1 MSNVLKEAPALAK
14 EAQALTTALVN
25 DIAVEVGPRE
35 NVIQVA
41 RKAGVEIPHYC
52 WHEALSVVASCRMC
66 LVEVGETKPDG
77 SVVMGGKLVPGCQTP
92 VKPGMVIKTE
102 TAKVKTAQAMTL
114 ELLLLNHPLDCSICD
129 QAGECYLQDYTF
141 KYGKA
146 KSRLNEPKVQRVD
159 KYHIGE
165 QIALFTD
172 RCVMCTR
179 CVRFTRE
186 ISGTAELQVVARGS
200 VEEIDVFPGHPCN
213 NKLAGNVVDLCP
225 VGALCSKDFLYKKRV
240 WWLKSQKS
248 VCPGCS
254 TGCSIEVD
262 QNENQVYR
270 LRPRANPLAQGHFM
284 CDEGRFGFRYVQDT
298 RRLRLPILKSKT
310 SSTTSDSTS
319 NGQAHSKSRVVS
331 DLAIVDPWQDVIET
345 TRERMKAAIKSN
357 PSDFAG
363 VFSPMMSVEEAYM
376 LASFLK
382 SLEPRVRL
390 LLGPVPTIGSDDC
403 YPKTV
408 TGGPPLPEKTKFTIR
423 AEKCPNRDGVEAILK
438 HFQGSVVP
446 LELAISGGTDIKAW
460 YFVGGYPQ
468 GWVTE
473 SIESSVKDPTLLIV
487 QDIFPSPLSMR
498 ADIVLAGA
506 AFTEREGSFVNHAG
520 LAQAFLPATR
530 AAGDARADGR
540 ILHELTQQRGMFN
553 ATVVRK
559 EIAINIPA
567 FKRMGNGELG
577 LNGVRLYDSKE
588 NVS

>member
-1 MSNVLKEAPALAK
+1 MLKTEVTTTPVTTPAAI
-14 EAQALTTALVN
+14 ATVN
-25 DIAVEVGPRE
+25 EIAVEVGPRE

-77 SVVMGGKLVPGCQTP
+77 SVAMGGKLVPACQTP
-92 VKPGMVIKTE
+92 AKAGMVIKTE
-102 TAKVKTAQAMTL
+102 TAKVTTAQAMTL

-129 QAGECYLQDYTF
+129 QAGECYLQDYTYKF
-141 KYGKA
+141 GKT

-186 ISGTAELQVVARGS
+186 ISGTSELLVTARGS
-200 VEEIDVFPGHPCN
+200 VEEIDVFPGKPCN

-254 TGCSIEVD
+254 TGCTIDVD
-262 QNENQVYR
+262 QNENHVYR

-284 CDEGRFGFRYVQDT
+284 CDEGRFGFRYIEDA
-298 RRLRLPILKSKT
+298 RRLKTPAMRATSLKPT
-310 SSTTSDSTS
+310 SASV
-319 NGQAHSKSRVVS
+319 NGNGKPHSSSLAHGIS
-331 DLAIVDPWQDVIET
+331 DLVIADPWSNLINA
-345 TRERMKAAIKSN
+345 TREKIRSAIKTN
-357 PSDFAG
+357 ASDFAA
-363 VFSPMMSVEEAYM
+363 VFSPMMSVEEAYL

-382 SLEPRVRL
+382 GIEPRVRL
-390 LLGPVPTIGSDDC
+390 LMGPVPIQGTDDR
-403 YPKTV
+403 YPKTFS
-408 TGGPPLPEKTKFTIR
+408 GESPAIDKTKFTIR
-423 AEKCPNRDGVEAILK
+423 AEKCPNRVGVEMILK
-438 HFQGSVVP
+438 HFQGAVVP
-446 LELAISGGTDIKAW
+446 LEQAVAGGTDIKAW
-460 YFVGGYPQ
+460 YFIGGYSQ

-473 SIESSVKDPTLLIV
+473 TIEKAVHDPTLLIV
-487 QDIFPSPLSMR
+487 QDIFPSPLSTR

-506 AFTEREGSFVNHAG
+506 AFTEREGSFVNFAG
-520 LAQAFLPATR
+520 LAQEFHAATR
-530 AAGDARADGR
+530 PIGDARSDGR
-540 ILHELTQQRGMFN
+540 ILYELTQQRGMFN
-553 ATVVRK
+553 AAVVRK
-559 EIAINIPA
+559 EIATVVPA
-567 FKRMGNGELG
+567 FKRFASGDLG
-577 LNGVRLYDSKE
+577 FHGIQLVDAKGDWS
-588 NVS
+588 